1 VKAFIY
7 SASNSAIVGE
17 VFVGDKLL
25 QKLAEKQITKEQLHQ
40 MVEKDFTLL
49 SQVLSGVSSSKADI
63 RYGCANVLMDLSARH
78 PEKLY
83 PHMEAFVALL
93 DSKYR
98 ILVWNALAIIAN
110 LCVVDA
116 DKKFDALFDKYY
128 SFLGDPYMVTVA
140 NTVGNSGRIALA
152 KPYLIPRIT
161 NELLK
166 VEGISATPH
175 LTDECKRVIAE
186 QTVETFNVFFYKMNA
201 EEKAKALKFVKRQL
215 GSSRE
220 KLNAKAELFIKKWAN
235 TP

>member
-1 VKAFIY
+1 MEA
-7 SASNSAIVGE
+7 
-17 VFVGDKLL
+17 KLL
-25 QKLAEKQITKEQLHQ
+25 EKLAEKQITKEQLYQ
-40 MVEKDFTLL
+40 MTKQDFKLL
-49 SQVLSGVSSSKADI
+49 PQVLSGVSSAKADV
-63 RYGCANVLMDLSARH
+63 RYGCAKVLMDLSAKH

-83 PHMEAFVALL
+83 PHMDAFVTLL

-110 LCVVDA
+110 LCAVDA

-152 KPYLIPRIT
+152 KPYLIPKIT
-161 NELLK
+161 NELLR
-166 VEGISATPH
+166 VEGISTTPH

-186 QTVETFNVFFYKMNA
+186 QTVETFNVFFDKMNDEA
-201 EEKAKALKFVKRQL
+201 KANALKFVKRQL

-220 KLNAKAELFIKKWAN
+220 KLNVKAELFIHKWSN
-235 TP
+235 EP